1 MCPSAGVTKSS
12 VIFSLNELNKLVSTD
27 KGIKYNVTTSGNKIT
42 INSIYGDDSPFSRK
56 NINYDKIEK
65 SARKPIAITDTQF
78 CIEKEFLLRYLDEND
93 DNKKWFFNSF
103 ESQLN
108 TIANLKVDL

>member
-1 MCPSAGVTKSS
+1 MCPSVGVTKSS

-27 KGIKYNVTTSGNKIT
+27 KGIKYNVTTSGGKIT

-65 SARKPIAITDTQF
+65 AQENLLLLPIRSFVLKKNF
-78 CIEKEFLLRYLDEND
+78 C
-93 DNKKWFFNSF
+93 
-103 ESQLN
+103 
-108 TIANLKVDL
+108 